1 MALRGLGVWLG
12 VGGVVGG
19 VWLGARGVEAAPRK
33 PEAAGVAAKVRT
45 GDVVF
50 QTSRSQQSKAIQVAT
65 HSPLSHVGLVEV
77 TSEGAFVVEAV
88 QPVKR
93 TPFAQWKARGVKGR
107 LLVLRPTGV
116 EEAAKLRVVAEAKRH
131 LGKPYDALFGWGDE
145 AMYCSELVR
154 KAYVE
159 GAGVEYGKMEK
170 LGTLDVAGLKREIS
184 ERYRG
189 PIPVDLELVTP
200 ASLAAD
206 ARLEVVYSDFPEAR
220 GGGALTL

>member
-1 MALRGLGVWLG
+1 MALSERSAWAGVLGMMVLVWWETRA
-12 VGGVVGG
+12 VAATPRAPE
-19 VWLGARGVEAAPRK
+19 GARVE
-33 PEAAGVAAKVRT
+33 AKVRT

-50 QTSRSQQSKAIQVAT
+50 QTSGSRQSKAIQEAT

-77 TSEGAFVVEAV
+77 TPQGVFVVEAV

-93 TPFAQWKARGVKGR
+93 TPFARWKARGVKGR

-116 EEAAKLRVVAEAKRH
+116 EAEAKARAVAEAKRH

-154 KAYVE
+154 KAYAA
-159 GAGVEYGKMEK
+159 GAGVTYGKMER
-170 LGTLDVAGLKREIS
+170 LGTLDVAGLKREMA

-189 PIPVDLELVTP
+189 PIPLDLELVTP

-206 ARLEVVYSDFPEAR
+206 ARLELVHSDYPE
-220 GGGALTL
+220 GTKPHTE

>member
-1 MALRGLGVWLG
+1 MALRGKALWP
-12 VGGVVGG
+12 GVVGTAVL
-19 VWLGARGVEAAPRK
+19 VWWGARGVAAAPRV
-33 PEAAGVAAKVRT
+33 ADTTGVGAKVRT

-50 QTSRSQQSKAIQVAT
+50 QTSGSRQSKAIQVAT

-77 TSEGAFVVEAV
+77 TQEGVFVVEAV

-93 TPFAQWKARGVKGR
+93 TPFEKWKARGVKGR

-116 EEAAKLRVVAEAKRH
+116 EASAKERVVAEAKRH

-154 KAYVE
+154 KAYAA

-170 LGTLDVAGLKREIS
+170 LGTLDVAGLQREIS

-189 PIPVDLELVTP
+189 PMPVDLELVTP

-206 ARLEVVYSDFPEAR
+206 SRLEVVHSDFPKAR
-220 GGGALTL
+220 

>member
-1 MALRGLGVWLG
+1 MRWIVKGMWLVALVLVGAAWLVGRGTQ
-12 VGGVVGG
+12 
-19 VWLGARGVEAAPRK
+19 AAPRRV
-33 PEAAGVAAKVRT
+33 EGLAAKVRT

-50 QTSRSQQSKAIQVAT
+50 QTSGSRQSKAIQVAT

-77 TSEGAFVVEAV
+77 TPQGVFVVEAV

-93 TPFAQWKARGVKGR
+93 TPFQQWKARGVKGR
-107 LLVLRPTGV
+107 FLVMRPQGV
-116 EEAAKLRVVAEAKRH
+116 DDAAKARAVAEAKRH

-154 KAYVE
+154 KAYAA
-159 GAGVEYGKMEK
+159 GAGVEYGRMER
-170 LGTLDVAGLKREIS
+170 LGDLDVAGLKQEIA

-189 PIPVDLELVTP
+189 PVPVDLELVTP

-206 ARLEVVYSDFPEAR
+206 GRLAVVYSDFPTER
-220 GGGALTL
+220 